1 LNPTHVVADM
11 VDAGSFDRLSNR
23 YRVSGVPMTVVN
35 GKAQVTGAVP
45 EAQLMRTVRQALG
58 G

>member
-1 LNPTHVVADM
+1 M
-11 VDAGSFDRLSNR
+11 VDAGSFDALSNR
-23 YRVSGVPMTVVN
+23 YRVTGVPMTVVN

-45 EAQLMRTVRQALG
+45 EGMLMQTVRQALG